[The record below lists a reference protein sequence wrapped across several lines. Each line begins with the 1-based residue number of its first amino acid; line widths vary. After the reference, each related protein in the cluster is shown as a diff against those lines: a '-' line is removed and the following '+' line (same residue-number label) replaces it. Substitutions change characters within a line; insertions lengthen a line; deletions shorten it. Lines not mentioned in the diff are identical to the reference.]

1 MGQITRVLFF
11 SFFIIFLI
19 TFIIFSSQKSEEEII
34 KSRLLEMG
42 YPEKGYVITNNT
54 IRYSDGSFVVLSN
67 PPEKYPIS
75 AYEAY
80 KLAKKYLDDNY
91 NVKLEEH
98 GYYIFADP
106 DTLTEYQD
114 DRGKYYWTFEI
125 RFGKKG
131 SKGDFVGYVLVD
143 RKKGYCKIKGLFG

>member
-42 YPEKGYVITNNT
+42 YPEKGYVIINNT
-54 IRYSDGSFVVLSN
+54 IRYSDGSFVVLSY
-67 PPEKYPIS
+67 PPKRYPIS

-91 NVKLEEH
+91 NEMLEEH
-98 GYYIFADP
+98 DYYIDVDP
-106 DTLTEYQD
+106 GSITEYKK
-114 DRGKYYWTFEI
+114 GNKHYWMFEL

-131 SKGDFVGYVLVD
+131 TQGDFIGYILVD
-143 RKKGYCKIKGLFG
+143 REKGYCRTKGLFG